1 MYSDSIKDKVNTMFD
16 DLKKRVYIIVSN
28 SNTATEAAQKVTNLA
43 SSELASRSKSLLSD
57 MLFDLSDSLMNTDY
71 FKDISKQN
79 RFTEINLRQEILSKY
94 QFAATGTVNY
104 NETSRETRALKVGG
118 ITFVIG
124 GVSELGYVLISG
136 LSLSSLFPIPI
147 GTLIA
152 VSIGTALTDY
162 YAIEPKR
169 EKKAMLNALNDYF
182 EQAKKQFI
190 DWFDEVERYFNMR
203 VEEIKCTI

>member
-16 DLKKRVYIIVSN
+16 DLKKRVYIIVSD
-28 SNTATEAAQKVTNLA
+28 SNTAKEAAQKVTNLA
-43 SSELASRSKSLLSD
+43 SSELATRSKSLLSD

-71 FKDISKQN
+71 FNDISKQN
-79 RFTEINLRQEILSKY
+79 KFTEINLRQEILSKY
-94 QFAATGTVNY
+94 QFSATGTVNY
-104 NETSRETRALKVGG
+104 NETSRENRALKVGG

-124 GVSELGYVLISG
+124 GVAELGYVLISG
-136 LSLSSLFPIPI
+136 LSLSSLIPIPI

-152 VSIGTALTDY
+152 ASIGTALTDY
-162 YAIEPKR
+162 YTIEPKR

-190 DWFDEVERYFNMR
+190 DWFNEVERYFNMR